1 MGVATEAAET
11 VAVAK
16 VVVAKVAEKEGVK
29 EVARAEARAGVARVA
44 AKAGVAT
51 EEAQV
56 EEAGCSG
63 WGNHRSRS
71 LNHSTTNLTLVRR
84 RRIRHPPRT
93 AHDRRYPRLPRTCSY
108 SRSRARAGV
117 ARVAVVTAA
126 VTVGVLVGV
135 AAWCTDWGSRH
146 SQNRGDTTRLWTG
159 GLHRRKRRLGRR
171 RR

>member
-1 MGVATEAAET
+1 MVTEAAET
-11 VAVAK
+11 AAVAK
-16 VVVAKVAEKEGVK
+16 VAVAKVAEKAGVK

-63 WGNHRSRS
+63 WGNHRSRFPNHNTTK
-71 LNHSTTNLTLVRR
+71 LNLARR
-84 RRIRHPPRT
+84 RRTRHPPRT
-93 AHDRRYPRLPRTCSY
+93 THGHRYPRRPRTCSY

-126 VTVGVLVGV
+126 VTVVVLVGV
-135 AAWCTDWGSRH
+135 VAWCTDWGSRH

-159 GLHRRKRRLGRR
+159 GLHRHKRRLGRR
-171 RR
+171 RM